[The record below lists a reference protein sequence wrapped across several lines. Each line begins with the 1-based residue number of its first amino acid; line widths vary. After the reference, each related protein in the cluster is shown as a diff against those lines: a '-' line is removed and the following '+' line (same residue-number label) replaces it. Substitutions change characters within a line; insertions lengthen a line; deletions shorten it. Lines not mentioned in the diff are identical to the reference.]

1 MNKKERFCDVD
12 NIVEWRH
19 IITALLAVI
28 AFTANATV
36 PDSIRQNLA
45 DFDSVVYMA
54 EHDYAPFKF
63 KVTKKNRREYNG
75 LKKQLIRDI
84 TKGKRTWQDAVCAYV
99 GWFGDH
105 HFYVSGESKDVNA
118 NYSKYARKRI
128 EYWKLMDEYHL
139 QPMSCKVD
147 DDTWLIRF
155 PSCDNTQEW
164 AEQSAREYLNSG
176 CPNLI
181 IDIRGNGGGS
191 DNSYQPFMQLL
202 FDTSDCSR
210 DGVMIRYTEASIRR
224 CGLNEERLK
233 ELGLPTDFVHA
244 PEYVVLVEE
253 GATFHYDSIS
263 TFPKKAAI
271 IVDNSVAS
279 SGEQLVLDV
288 RLASKRTK
296 IYGRDNTLGCVDT
309 GNCPH
314 FTPAGRG
321 LNIQYPISYS
331 TRYEKGTCVDPTGIA
346 PDVRIPLPY
355 PKRLTDNIDEWVLWV
370 AEDLKR

>member
-1 MNKKERFCDVD
+1 MNKK
-12 NIVEWRH
+12 
-19 IITALLAVI
+19 IILTALFAL
-28 AFTANATV
+28 FTLSASSTT
-36 PDSIRQNLA
+36 PDSIKAFLA

-63 KVTKKNRREYNG
+63 KVTKKNEKEYNA
-75 LKKQLIRDI
+75 LKKQLVKDI
-84 TKGKRTWQDAVCAYV
+84 TKGKRTWQDAVFAYV

-105 HFYVSGESKDVNA
+105 HFYVFGDTKDVYA

-128 EYWKLMDEYHL
+128 EYRKQMDEYHS

-155 PSCDNTQEW
+155 PSCDKTQEW
-164 AEQSAREYLNSG
+164 AEQAAREYKASG

-181 IDIRGNGGGS
+181 IDIRGNGGGQ
-191 DNSYQPFMQLL
+191 DDSYWPFFQML
-202 FDTSDCSR
+202 FDTPDCSR
-210 DGVMIRYTEASIRR
+210 DGVVFRYTEASIKR
-224 CGLNEERLK
+224 CGLTEERLK
-233 ELGLPTDFVHA
+233 SLGLPTDFVNA
-244 PEYVVLVEE
+244 PEYLVWIKD
-253 GATFHYDSIS
+253 GATFTYDSIC

-279 SGEQLVLDV
+279 SGEQLVLDA

-309 GNCPH
+309 GSCPH
-314 FTPAGRG
+314 YIIARRG
-321 LNIQYPISYS
+321 VTIQYPMAYS
-331 TRYEKGTCVDPTGIA
+331 TRWDKGTCVDPTGIA
-346 PDVRIPLPY
+346 PDVRIPLPC